1 MGVALK
7 LITQI
12 FLLEK
17 VVMLIVEGCASQF
30 FPGSLTMES
39 PVNLDPVLFL
49 NFSVKNSVVFHQC
62 KKTFYCVL
70 FVFVTLNACIE

>member
-1 MGVALK
+1 MDVALK

-39 PVNLDPVLFL
+39 PVNLDPVL
-49 NFSVKNSVVFHQC
+49 K
-62 KKTFYCVL
+62 L
-70 FVFVTLNACIE
+70 FC